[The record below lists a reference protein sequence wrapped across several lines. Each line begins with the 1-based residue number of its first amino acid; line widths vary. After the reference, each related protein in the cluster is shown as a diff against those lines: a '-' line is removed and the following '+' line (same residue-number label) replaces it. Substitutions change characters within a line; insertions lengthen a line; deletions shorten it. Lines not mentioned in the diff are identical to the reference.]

1 MTLEVCAGNFQS
13 ALAAYTAGAHRIE
26 LCAALNEGGL
36 TPSAGL
42 IKSSIQA
49 IKIPVNVLIRPR
61 AGNFTYTSQEVD
73 LMVEDILHAKA
84 LGANGVVIG
93 ALNSNRD
100 LDHAALERLVEAST
114 GMDRTFHRAFDFVQ
128 NPMQALDWLV
138 AAGFNRVLSSGQSN
152 SALLGKDMLKQMVEH
167 TKGKLSIMPGA
178 GINAENILELAQYT
192 GASEFHFSARA
203 WVRQEES
210 GQRTIQGLDP
220 GFWASAEENI
230 IKIQQAIGQ
239 LP

>member
-36 TPSAGL
+36 TPSSGL

-61 AGNFTYTSQEVD
+61 AGNFIYTSQEID

-100 LDHAALERLVEAST
+100 LDHTALERLVEAST

-203 WVRQEES
+203 WVGQEES
-210 GQRTIQGLDP
+210 GHRTIQGLDP

-230 IKIQQAIGQ
+230 IKIRQAIGQ